1 MALAF
6 LRVYK
11 KLFWECQW
19 ARSWGVLGNTG
30 LTEAKAVVPIRPW
43 ISGWNMVRAV
53 DCSVLSASE
62 LTPISFSQEKAKV
75 EHFLSRRRGMEGR
88 TVASLHLVKTSRVQ
102 IRIGAGAPRHPHLRF
117 QRWYTEFIT
126 LLQSELVSLN
136 MWCTAHILAS
146 PSPSSSELPWP
157 LACDESPVSCIPRF
171 LLSWF
176 TF

>member
-19 ARSWGVLGNTG
+19 ARSWGVLGNTE
-30 LTEAKAVVPIRPW
+30 LIEAKAVVPIRPW
-43 ISGWNMVRAV
+43 AFGWNMVRAV

-62 LTPISFSQEKAKV
+62 LTPISFSQKQVKV
-75 EHFLSRRRGMEGR
+75 ERFLSRQRGM
-88 TVASLHLVKTSRVQ
+88 HLVKTSRVQ
-102 IRIGAGAPRHPHLRF
+102 IRIGAGSPRHSDLRF
-117 QRWYTEFIT
+117 QRWYTEFIP
-126 LLQSELVSLN
+126 LLQSELVSLC
-136 MWCTAHILAS
+136 MWCTADILATPS
-146 PSPSSSELPWP
+146 PSPSELPRP
-157 LACDESPVSCIPRF
+157 LACDESPVACIPRF